1 VKRRPHFS
9 RADDRPCN
17 PATFTTHTFYMRLRN
32 GWIDT
37 SEDFSTSTTD
47 AATVPI
53 PRLLKEKLAREGVL
67 VLL

>member
-1 VKRRPHFS
+1 
-9 RADDRPCN
+9 
-17 PATFTTHTFYMRLRN
+17 MRLRN